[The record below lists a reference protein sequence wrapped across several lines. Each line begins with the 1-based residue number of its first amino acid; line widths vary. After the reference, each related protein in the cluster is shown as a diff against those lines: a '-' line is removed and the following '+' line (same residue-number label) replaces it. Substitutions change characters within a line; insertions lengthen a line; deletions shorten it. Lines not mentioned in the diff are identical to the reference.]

1 MYIFREFFLV
11 TLQVAPAVELKID
24 NVGYI
29 IGADLF
35 LKNNEFA
42 HFDENFFMY
51 FEETDL
57 QYQMK
62 KNNLSRFLIEGPQ
75 IIHYGGASSNNI
87 DYEVLDTAKFSMI
100 NLFISRI
107 YFCRKNFNGKLKLLL
122 LKLYTTLIWLNPLIV
137 KKTGKNILK
146 IWKI

>member
-1 MYIFREFFLV
+1 MQNQITFF
-11 TLQVAPAVELKID
+11 
-24 NVGYI
+24 NVFTSKSFSSFVRTASLMNLGSS
-29 IGADLF
+29 
-35 LKNNEFA
+35 K
-42 HFDENFFMY
+42 HFFPVKSFI
-51 FEETDL
+51 
-57 QYQMK
+57 
-62 KNNLSRFLIEGPQ
+62 IEGPQ

-107 YFCRKNFNGKLKLLL
+107 YFCKKNFNGKLKLLL